1 MFLMI
6 YGRRLTSWMKGIY
19 VLTHDTGAFEMAFQ
33 LSTALD
39 PSVADLAD
47 LVRVEL
53 LPFLVIHLFIER
65 LD

>member
-1 MFLMI
+1 
-6 YGRRLTSWMKGIY
+6 MKGIY